1 MSEEFER
8 LKEQMVMQLRVAG
21 TSSGL
26 GPLVGVLTELE
37 GRIDTIEARVEGLEA
52 QMSPTE
58 DESNLIIPEEVKPK
72 KKGK

>member
-1 MSEEFER
+1 MSEQFEK

-37 GRIDTIEARVEGLEA
+37 GRLDAIEARLNDV
-52 QMSPTE
+52 QPVK
-58 DESNLIIPEEVKPK
+58 DDSNLIIPEEVKPK
-72 KKGK
+72 KKGR